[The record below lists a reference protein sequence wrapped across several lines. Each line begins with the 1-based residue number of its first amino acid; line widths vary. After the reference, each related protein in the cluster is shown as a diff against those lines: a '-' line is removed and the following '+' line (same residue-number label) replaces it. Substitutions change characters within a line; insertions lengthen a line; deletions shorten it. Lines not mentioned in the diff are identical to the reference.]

1 MQRNLSRSLG
11 LAIGLLLL
19 VGITGCS
26 SGPSNWTF
34 TDAEGDLRTMSDYTG
49 GVVVLAFTNSWC
61 DSCHHAALH
70 LQDLQQRFADQG
82 VRVVYVSSWEH
93 GDPVAYLEEH
103 GYTYGLMLNGTRI
116 AQEYKVD
123 VIPTFCVLGSNGQLV
138 GKIEGFNRGTP
149 ARLSGTIQRH
159 LRKKDMRTA
168 SHNAG

>member
-19 VGITGCS
+19 AGITGCS
-26 SGPSNWTF
+26 SAPRDWTF

-93 GDPVAYLEEH
+93 GDPGTYLNEN
-103 GYTYGLMLNGTRI
+103 GYTYGLMLNGTDI
-116 AQEYKVD
+116 AREYDVD
-123 VIPTFCVLGSNGQLV
+123 RIPTFCILGADGRV
-138 GKIEGFNRGTP
+138 VARHEGFSKNTP
-149 ARLSGTIQRH
+149 ATLTSAIERH
-159 LRKKDMRTA
+159 LRKSGLTA
-168 SHNAG
+168 SPND